1 MINISNHS
9 IYYLLGDEFIPHMYK
24 FVTRR
29 CQEHSD
35 DKVKQQEFLRFVWLT
50 MSLPYD
56 FEKELSVNRDG
67 YLVEYKQYR
76 NVLQAKLD
84 KFRNFKFDSL

>member
-9 IYYLLGDEFIPHMYK
+9 IYYLLGDEFIPHMYN

-29 CQEHSD
+29 CKEHQD
-35 DKVKQQEFLRFVWLT
+35 DKEKQQEFLRFVWLT

-56 FEKELSVNRDG
+56 FEKEVSVNRDG

-76 NVLQAKLD
+76 NVL
-84 KFRNFKFDSL
+84 

>member
-9 IYYLLGDEFIPHMYK
+9 IYYLLGDEFIPHVYN
-24 FVTRR
+24 FVTKECDKRK
-29 CQEHSD
+29 E

-76 NVLQAKLD
+76 NVL
-84 KFRNFKFDSL
+84 

>member
-1 MINISNHS
+1 
-9 IYYLLGDEFIPHMYK
+9 
-24 FVTRR
+24 
-29 CQEHSD
+29 
-35 DKVKQQEFLRFVWLT
+35 

-56 FEKELSVNRDG
+56 FEKEISVNRDG

-84 KFRNFKFDSL
+84 SFRNIKFDSQ